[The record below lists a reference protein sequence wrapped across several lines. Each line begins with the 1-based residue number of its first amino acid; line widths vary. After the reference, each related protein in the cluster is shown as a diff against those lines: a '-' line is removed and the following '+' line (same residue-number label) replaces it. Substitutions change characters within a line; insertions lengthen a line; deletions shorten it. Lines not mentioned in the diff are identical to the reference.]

1 MRRGPIYRSSGMQGE
16 SIRLQNRLVLSTGE
30 ALTAADVTSW
40 SARVYCDG
48 ALVKKLVDA
57 SATTTDYFFD
67 TLQTGN
73 GWDKDATGYNFEYVI
88 AGDAFKSQGGKT
100 YRIEFEAVTADEKVR
115 WVWMV
120 TLKPWMGA

>member
-30 ALTAADVTSW
+30 ALTAADVASW

-57 SATTTDYFFD
+57 SSDTSGYFYN

>member
-1 MRRGPIYRSSGMQGE
+1 MRRGPIYRSSGVQGE
-16 SIRLQNRLVLSTGE
+16 SIRLQNRIVLSTGE
-30 ALTAADVTSW
+30 ALTATNVVSW

-48 ALVKKLVDA
+48 SLVKKLVDA
-57 SATTTDYFFD
+57 SSSVGENFYDA
-67 TLQTGN
+67 LQTGN
-73 GWDKDATGYNFEYVI
+73 GWDKDATGYNFEYVV

-115 WVWMV
+115 WVWMI

>member
-1 MRRGPIYRSSGMQGE
+1 MRRGPTYRTSVLQGDAVRIQNRIVLSSGA
-16 SIRLQNRLVLSTGE
+16 LLTTGDI
-30 ALTAADVTSW
+30 LTW
-40 SARVYCDG
+40 SSRVYCDG
-48 ALVKKLVDA
+48 SLVKKLVDA
-57 SATTTDYFFD
+57 SATTDGYFYD